1 MSSASGNP
9 VPTTRRSR
17 RPGRTNTIIV
27 VAAVAVIIVIAGIGL
42 TEYYIAPT
50 PTLTIYTYASLF
62 GGTCGAPAF
71 STVFGSFEAAH
82 HIHIQV
88 ECPSGDL
95 ASTLLAQKG
104 SPGADLVIG
113 LDEITASQA
122 DSQSLLVPYVSPALS
137 SVPAA
142 LVRDLS
148 PDHAVTPYEYGYL
161 GIDYNTSLATMTG
174 GRIANSSLLNFAQ
187 NSTWARQLLYEN
199 PTTDIT
205 GEEFLAWEIEFYS
218 AILHQ
223 NWQNFWKATLP
234 YAPSA
239 ADWSTA
245 FNEFTSASGNPLA
258 VVSYTT
264 DPAYAAYYG
273 GLGAFNTTVSRW
285 NNTLYGWQ
293 TIYGIGIVAGTPHL
307 TLDEQFINWFLN
319 GTVQNEI
326 PLNEWEYPANR
337 TVPLPPVYSGLI
349 DPNSIVPLNQYTS
362 PSELAANITAW
373 QDQWQA
379 LANQYAPS

>member
-1 MSSASGNP
+1 M
-9 VPTTRRSR
+9 R
-17 RPGRTNTIIV
+17 RPGRTNTIII
-27 VAAVAVIIVIAGIGL
+27 VAAVAVIVVVAGIGL
-42 TEYYIAPT
+42 TQYYLTST
-50 PTLTIYTYASLF
+50 PTLTIYTYSSLF
-62 GGTCGAPAF
+62 GGTCGSPAF

-82 HIHIQV
+82 NIHIQV

-95 ASTLLAQKG
+95 ASALLAQKN

-122 DSQSLLVPYVSPALS
+122 DSQSLLVPYVSPALA
-137 SVPAA
+137 SVPESLIA
-142 LVRDLS
+142 DLS

-161 GIDYNTSLATMTG
+161 GIDYNESFATMTNG
-174 GRIANSSLLNFAQ
+174 AIANSSFLNFTQ
-187 NSTWARQLLYEN
+187 NSTWAKNLLYEN

-218 AILHQ
+218 EVLHE
-223 NWQNFWKATLP
+223 NWQDFWTSILP

-239 ADWSTA
+239 SDWATA
-245 FNEFTSASGNPLA
+245 FDEFTTPPLNPLS

-273 GLGAFNTTVSRW
+273 GLGAFNTTVTHW
-285 NNTLYGWQ
+285 ADKLYGWQ
-293 TIYGIGIVAGTPHL
+293 TIYGIGIVAGTQHL
-307 TLDEQFINWFLN
+307 SLDEEFINWFLA

-326 PLNEWEYPANR
+326 PLNEWEYPAND
-337 TVPLPPVYSGLI
+337 TVPLPSYYNGLV

-362 PSELAANITAW
+362 PSALAANITTW
-373 QDQWQA
+373 QDEWQT